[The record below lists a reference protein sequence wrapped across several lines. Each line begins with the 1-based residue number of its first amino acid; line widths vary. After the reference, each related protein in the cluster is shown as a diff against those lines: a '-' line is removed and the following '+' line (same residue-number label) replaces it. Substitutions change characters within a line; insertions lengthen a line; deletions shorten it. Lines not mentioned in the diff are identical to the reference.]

1 VNFKVFGTQ
10 IYISFLF
17 AAVITVMLCFDK
29 TGMLLPTLFAVFM
42 HECGHLFMMWI
53 LRCAPKEIRLI
64 PASVQITNS
73 FSGGYKNDVL
83 IALSG
88 PIVNFLLF
96 GVCYFNFLRYEN
108 EFVGY
113 FALVN
118 LVIGF
123 FNLLPVKGLDGGTAL
138 FSLLCKFCDINKATV
153 MVRILSLFVATVVL
167 ITAVMLILKGNPNLS
182 LFIMGVYLVVM
193 SVMKM

>member
-64 PASVQITNS
+64 PASVQITS
-73 FSGGYKNDVL
+73 AFSGGYKNDVL

-88 PIVNFLLF
+88 PFVNFLLF

-118 LVIGF
+118 LVISF
-123 FNLLPVKGLDGGTAL
+123 FNLLPVKGLDGGTVL
-138 FSLLCKFCDINKATV
+138 CSLLCKFCDINKATV

>member
-1 VNFKVFGTQ
+1 
-10 IYISFLF
+10 
-17 AAVITVMLCFDK
+17 
-29 TGMLLPTLFAVFM
+29 
-42 HECGHLFMMWI
+42 
-53 LRCAPKEIRLI
+53 
-64 PASVQITNS
+64 
-73 FSGGYKNDVL
+73 
-83 IALSG
+83 
-88 PIVNFLLF
+88 
-96 GVCYFNFLRYEN
+96 VCYFNFLRYEN

-167 ITAVMLILKGNPNLS
+167 ITAVMLIVKGNPNLS